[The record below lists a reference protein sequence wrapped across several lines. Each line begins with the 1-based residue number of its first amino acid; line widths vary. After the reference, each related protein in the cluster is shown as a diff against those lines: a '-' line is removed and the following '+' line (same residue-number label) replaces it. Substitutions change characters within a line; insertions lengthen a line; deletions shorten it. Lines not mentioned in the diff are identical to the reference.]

1 MPDTKRVLVLQHIV
15 ENPAGRVGIIL
26 DEYGI
31 PYHLLH
37 VGKDHLPD
45 PTRYQAI
52 VALGGTQHVYDRHR
66 YPYTVHEETYL
77 HQAIKQGIP
86 YLGMCLG
93 GQLLAY
99 AFQATVKKLPKVH
112 IGFLLVQF
120 TEAGLDDPLYKGLP
134 GYQQAF
140 QWHEDAFLLPA
151 GAVSLAHHTGGSN
164 QAFDMLDTWLHDP
177 SLKKEFIDTYGVDE
191 FQRVEREAIEL
202 FPTYAQHS
210 SIMLKNF
217 FSICEL
223 I

>member
-86 YLGMCLG
+86 YPLPRHVPGRSTPCVCVSSDG
-93 GQLLAY
+93 EEASKSPHWIFTG
-99 AFQATVKKLPKVH
+99 TV
-112 IGFLLVQF
+112 
-120 TEAGLDDPLYKGLP
+120 Y
-134 GYQQAF
+134 
-140 QWHEDAFLLPA
+140 
-151 GAVSLAHHTGGSN
+151 
-164 QAFDMLDTWLHDP
+164 
-177 SLKKEFIDTYGVDE
+177 
-191 FQRVEREAIEL
+191 
-202 FPTYAQHS
+202 
-210 SIMLKNF
+210 
-217 FSICEL
+217 
-223 I
+223 

>member
-99 AFQATVKKLPKVH
+99 AFQATVTKLQNVH

-120 TEAGLDDPLYKGLP
+120 TDADLVHIHSNGLAA
-134 GYQQAF
+134 YQQVF
-140 QWHEDAFLLPA
+140 QCDENAFLPA
-151 GAVSLAHHTGGSN
+151 ASAVSLVVRSC
-164 QAFDMLDTWLHDP
+164 
-177 SLKKEFIDTYGVDE
+177 
-191 FQRVEREAIEL
+191 
-202 FPTYAQHS
+202 S
-210 SIMLKNF
+210 STQP
-217 FSICEL
+217 
-223 I
+223 

>member
-15 ENPAGRVGIIL
+15 ENPAGRVGFIL
-26 DEYGI
+26 DEYEI

-52 VALGGTQHVYDRHR
+52 VVLGGTQHVYDRHR

-112 IGFLLVQF
+112 IGFLQVQF
-120 TEAGLDDPLYKGLP
+120 TEAGLNDPLYKGLP

-151 GAVSLAHHTGGSN
+151 GALSHWLTTLVAQIKPFAMYSTLMGCSTMSN
-164 QAFDMLDTWLHDP
+164 SP
-177 SLKKEFIDTYGVDE
+177 
-191 FQRVEREAIEL
+191 R
-202 FPTYAQHS
+202 
-210 SIMLKNF
+210 
-217 FSICEL
+217 ICSTPGYMTL
-223 I
+223 P